1 MFKKKDYLDYFKQL
15 YDVEIIMKK
24 DVEKLLKIVDNQEVK
39 LLLERIR
46 KDEMRHAKLVKSLI
60 KLL

>member
-1 MFKKKDYLDYFKQL
+1 MFKKKDYSDYFKQL

-24 DVEKLLKIVDNQEVK
+24 DVENLLKIIDHPEAR
-39 LLLERIR
+39 LILERIR
-46 KDEMRHAKLVKSLI
+46 KDEMRHARLVQKMI